1 MMSIVTILVLIILII
16 VSVYFA
22 VRYFLLLKNI
32 RNMTNELTDIVDT
45 YGANRNIH
53 MHTPNK
59 TFEAYLAA
67 LNLFIDKT
75 QEERILYEKREGN
88 IRKEIS
94 YISHDLRT
102 PLTSILGYLEL
113 VKSTGINE
121 NERMEYLEVVTNRSK
136 NLQCLIEQFYDYS
149 RLNDKCYRINVE
161 TVDIHR
167 LLSDHLLNY
176 YSDFENKGINVE
188 LDMEDK
194 PLLIK
199 GNINAINRILSN
211 LTENAI
217 KYSKDTLRI
226 SLKKGNE
233 KVAITFK
240 NLAYPLTEEDVNHLF
255 DRFYMKDVTRN
266 SNSSG
271 LGLTI
276 AKLLA
281 EELGGS
287 MNAKLHGE
295 WLEIKVMFLL

>member
-1 MMSIVTILVLIILII
+1 MIVIVLILLIT
-16 VSVYFA
+16 SVYFA

-32 RNMTNELTDIVDT
+32 KNMTNELTDIVDT

-53 MHTPNK
+53 MPTPNK
-59 TFEAYLAA
+59 SFEAYLLV
-67 LNLFIDKT
+67 LNQFIEKT
-75 QEERILYEKREGN
+75 QEERILNEKREGN

-113 VKSTGINE
+113 IKSTDLSE
-121 NERMEYLEVVTNRSK
+121 DERHEYLEVVTKRSN

-149 RLNDKCYRINVE
+149 RLNDKSYRINVNS
-161 TVDIHR
+161 VDIHR

-176 YSDFENKGINVE
+176 YSDFENKGIKVE
-188 LDMEDK
+188 IDMEDK
-194 PLLIK
+194 PLIIK
-199 GNINAINRILSN
+199 GNVNAISRILSN

-233 KVAITFK
+233 KVAIKFK
-240 NLAYPLTEEDVNHLF
+240 NLAYPLTEEDVKYLF
-255 DRFYMKDVTRN
+255 DRFYMKDVARN
-266 SNSSG
+266 SSSSG

-287 MNAKLHGE
+287 MDAQIYGD
-295 WLEIKVMFLL
+295 WLEIRVMFLI